1 LYSRCFALQSNT
13 PLDGVTP
20 WPTKYHRSFLP
31 VARSVKCFQRNLK
44 TGDAGLSNTRKLF
57 KAESLLFAFPA
68 PASSLPKEL

>member
-1 LYSRCFALQSNT
+1 MARCFALQSST

-20 WPTKYHRSFLP
+20 WPTEYHRSLLP

-44 TGDAGLSNTRKLF
+44 TGNAGLSNTCKLF
-57 KAESLLFAFPA
+57 KTESLLLAFAV